1 MKITVAQGSGFCF
14 GVRRAYDILEGV
26 LAKKNKD
33 DKVFT
38 LGSFVHNPI
47 ITEQFEK
54 RGVCITDET
63 QLDALAAQASP
74 SSRVTVLFRTHG
86 VSRELRRKAA
96 LLHENNPNFNTV
108 DCTCPCVLNIHRIVE
123 KEQDSPDDSVLLI
136 LGDKDHPEVRAIRS
150 YFDGE
155 CVIFK
160 DLEELK
166 KADIPDKKIVFVQQT
181 TQLLTECKLCKNF
194 LSNHFTNLNI
204 CATICKVTEER
215 QKETAMLAS
224 RSDVMLVLGG
234 RNSSNT
240 NKLYKIAKEILP
252 ETYFVENV
260 SELPL
265 DCIGPETNL
274 GITAGAS
281 TPDSLIEEAIR
292 IMENIEEK
300 DFATLLKESENKNI
314 RTGDKVCGTVVSVDD
329 REIKVDLGSNYTG
342 VIVATEATDDNTVKL
357 AEQFHIGDEIVAIV
371 TKTNDELGIANLS
384 KRQADMRA
392 NAGKLT
398 EAFESGEIVEGKVV
412 GAVKGGVI
420 VSAFSTRI
428 FVPASYTGIPKDG
441 DLGEIVGTVQQMK
454 IVELPAAKGRR
465 AVASI
470 TAVRKEQRAA
480 ELQEFWASMEVGK
493 VFEGV
498 VKSMTD
504 YGVFVNLGPVDGM
517 VHRTELSW
525 VRFKTPADI
534 VSIGDTLKVYV
545 KDFDPE
551 TKRISLGAKTE
562 ENNPWY
568 SFVEKYQV
576 GDTVSVKVVSLKT
589 YGAFAEI
596 IPGVDGLIHISQIAD
611 RKLGNPAE
619 MLHVGDVVD
628 VKITDVDTENRKI
641 SLSIRELLEP
651 AVEDEAVSD
660 SDVAVETEN
669 TDAE

>member
-1 MKITVAQGSGFCF
+1 MKITVAKGAGFCF
-14 GVRRAYDILEGV
+14 GVRRAYGILEKV
-26 LAKKNKD
+26 LLKKSASD
-33 DKVFT
+33 RVFT

-47 ITEQFEK
+47 ITQQLAA
-54 RGVCITDET
+54 RGVFVTNEASLDE
-63 QLDALAAQASP
+63 LASQASP
-74 SSRVTVLFRTHG
+74 LSRVTVLFRTHG
-86 VSRELRRKAA
+86 VSRELRDRTA
-96 LLHENNPNFNTV
+96 LLHERYPDFETV

-123 KEQDSPDDSVLLI
+123 NETGSADDTVLLI
-136 LGDKDHPEVRAIRS
+136 LGDRDHPEVRAIRS
-150 YFDGE
+150 YCDCE

-166 KADIPDKKIVFVQQT
+166 KAYIPDKKIVFVQQT

-194 LSNHFTNLNI
+194 LSNLFTNLNI

-292 IMENIEEK
+292 IMENIEEM

-398 EAFESGEIVEGKVV
+398 EAFESGETVEGKVV

-428 FVPASYTGIPKDG
+428 FVPASYTGIPRDG

-470 TAVRKEQRAA
+470 TAVKKEQRAA
-480 ELQEFWASMEVGK
+480 ELKEFWETMEVGK

-525 VRFKTPADI
+525 VRFKNPSDI

-562 ENNPWY
+562 ESNPWY
-568 SFVEKYQV
+568 AFVEKYQV
-576 GDTVSVKVVSLKT
+576 GDTASVKIVSIKT

-596 IPGVDGLIHISQIAD
+596 IPGVDGLIHISQIANK
-611 RKLGNPAE
+611 KLGNPAE
-619 MLHVGDVVD
+619 VLHVGDVVD
-628 VKITDVDTENRKI
+628 VKITDIDTENRKI

-651 AVEDEAVSD
+651 EMEVEEEAETAVTDEAAS
-660 SDVAVETEN
+660 
-669 TDAE
+669 DAE